1 MEPVTLG
8 KRVGPLM
15 SGSFIEKCLESGL
28 HIRDHS
34 FENYLRDESRFTGHA
49 EALITAYFE
58 SDITKAILLCNETH
72 TPLTVV
78 SGKTSLTGAPVPLG
92 GTVLDVKKLNS
103 INSDDPYKVGPG
115 AILRDYKNLVDSIGL
130 FYPPDPTSEDSCTIG
145 GNVACNAS
153 GALSYLYGPTRDY
166 IQGLRIVLPTG
177 VILNLQRGDVFSN
190 KGAFRIP
197 KGILEPHPEN
207 ELLIPAPSW
216 ETPPWAILKNTAG
229 FYAADHMDLIDLFI
243 GSEGILGVIIGITTK
258 LLKKRRPF
266 FSMIIYLTD
275 REITVGF
282 VEALNLLTH
291 LNSPFSKATPDI
303 NLNKIP
309 HVQSFNEVD
318 YSRFRLIV
326 PSCMEWFGFS
336 TASLLPDESR
346 KHLMESYGAVFV
358 EQEYDNPEQMIES
371 TSQWSE
377 LIDQFNLICGDKSG
391 RIRTQVA
398 LDSQQS
404 RAFRNLR
411 QSVPEKLNERIH
423 PGFIKIGSDF
433 SVPTDKLEDLLK
445 MYDERLPLGHSYV
458 FGHIGN
464 SHLHANILPGTQ
476 AELEVAQQVMLEMS
490 KQVVSLG
497 GSIAGEHGIG
507 KIKSKYLE
515 MAVGK
520 DAVRQ
525 MKHIKKCLDPNN
537 ILNRHTL
544 LSIEN

>member
-1 MEPVTLG
+1 
-8 KRVGPLM
+8 M
-15 SGSFIEKCLESGL
+15 SGLFIKRCLESGL

-34 FENYLRDESRFTGHA
+34 FENYLRDESRFSGHA
-49 EALITAYFE
+49 EALISAYCE
-58 SDITKAILLCNETH
+58 SDVTMAICLSNETN
-72 TPLTVV
+72 TPITVA
-78 SGKTSLTGAPVPLG
+78 SGRTSLTGAPVPLG
-92 GTVLDVKKLNS
+92 GSVLDVTKLNS
-103 INSDDPYKVGPG
+103 MNADHPCKVGPG
-115 AILRDYKNLVDSIGL
+115 AILRDYKNFVDSIGL

-177 VILNLQRGDVFSN
+177 VILNLQRGDVFST
-190 KGAFRIP
+190 KGVFRVP
-197 KGILEPHPEN
+197 KDILKPHPEK
-207 ELLIPAPSW
+207 ELLIPTPSW
-216 ETPPWAILKNTAG
+216 KTPTWAILKNTAG

-243 GSEGILGVIIGITTK
+243 GSEGILGVIVEITTK

-266 FSMIIYLTD
+266 FSLIIYLPD

-282 VEALNLLTH
+282 VETLNLLTH
-291 LNSPFSKATPDI
+291 LNSPFRKATPDI
-303 NLNKIP
+303 NLNKIH
-309 HVQSFNEVD
+309 HVQLFNEID
-318 YSRFRLIV
+318 YSSFRLIL
-326 PSCMEWFGFS
+326 PSCMEWFGCS

-371 TSQWSE
+371 ASQWSE
-377 LIDQFNLICGDKSG
+377 LIDQFNLMCGDKSG

-398 LDSQQS
+398 LDNRQS

-433 SVPTDKLEDLLK
+433 SVPTDKLKDILK
-445 MYDERLPLGHSYV
+445 MYDERLPQGRSYV

-464 SHLHANILPGTQ
+464 CHLHANILPGTQ
-476 AELEVAQQVMLEMS
+476 AELETAQQVMLEMS
-490 KQVVSLG
+490 KQVISLG

-520 DAVRQ
+520 EAVRQ

-537 ILNRHTL
+537 ILNRYTL
-544 LSIEN
+544 LSTEN

>member
-1 MEPVTLG
+1 
-8 KRVGPLM
+8 M
-15 SGSFIEKCLESGL
+15 SGLFIKRCLKSGL

-34 FENYLRDESRFTGHA
+34 FENYLKDESRFSGHA
-49 EALITAYFE
+49 ESLITVYTE
-58 SDITKAILLCNETH
+58 YDVTKAILLCNETH

-92 GTVLDVKKLNS
+92 GTVLDIKKLNS
-103 INSDDPYKVGPG
+103 MNSDDPYKVGPG
-115 AILRDYKNLVDSIGL
+115 AILRDYKNFVDSIGL

-153 GALSYLYGPTRDY
+153 GALSYLYGPTRHY

-177 VILNLQRGDVFSN
+177 VILNLRRGDVFSDE
-190 KGAFRIP
+190 GVFRIP

-207 ELLIPAPSW
+207 ELLIRAPSW
-216 ETPPWAILKNTAG
+216 KTPPWSILKNTAG
-229 FYAADHMDLIDLFI
+229 FYAADHMDLVDLFI
-243 GSEGILGVIIGITTK
+243 GSEGILGVIVEITTK

-266 FSMIIYLTD
+266 FSMIIYLPD

-282 VEALNLLTH
+282 VETVNLLTH
-291 LNSPFSKATPDI
+291 LNSPFSNTTPDI
-303 NLNKIP
+303 DSNNKIP
-309 HVQSFNEVD
+309 HVHSFNEID
-318 YSRFRLIV
+318 YSSFRLIV
-326 PSCMEWFGFS
+326 PSCMEWFGCS

-371 TSQWSE
+371 ASQWSK
-377 LIDQFNLICGDKSG
+377 LIDQFNLICGDKSE

-423 PGFIKIGSDF
+423 PGFIKMGSDF

-445 MYDERLPLGHSYV
+445 MYDECLPLGHSYV

-464 SHLHANILPGTQ
+464 SHVHANILPGTQ
-476 AELEVAQQVMLEMS
+476 VELETAEQIMLEMS
-490 KQVVSLG
+490 KQVLSLVGVSRVNM
-497 GSIAGEHGIG
+497 GSA
-507 KIKSKYLE
+507 
-515 MAVGK
+515 
-520 DAVRQ
+520 R
-525 MKHIKKCLDPNN
+525 
-537 ILNRHTL
+537 
-544 LSIEN
+544 

>member
-1 MEPVTLG
+1 M
-8 KRVGPLM
+8 K
-15 SGSFIEKCLESGL
+15 
-28 HIRDHS
+28 
-34 FENYLRDESRFTGHA
+34 DESRFSGHA
-49 EALITAYFE
+49 ESLITVYTE
-58 SDITKAILLCNETH
+58 YDVTKAILLCNETH

-92 GTVLDVKKLNS
+92 GTVLDIKKLNS
-103 INSDDPYKVGPG
+103 MNSDDPYKVGPG
-115 AILRDYKNLVDSIGL
+115 AILRDYKNFVDSIGL

-153 GALSYLYGPTRDY
+153 GALSYLYGPTRHY

-177 VILNLQRGDVFSN
+177 VILNLRRGDVFSDE
-190 KGAFRIP
+190 GVFRIP

-207 ELLIPAPSW
+207 ELLIRAPSW
-216 ETPPWAILKNTAG
+216 KTPPWSILKNTAG
-229 FYAADHMDLIDLFI
+229 FYAADHMDLVDLFI
-243 GSEGILGVIIGITTK
+243 GSEGILGVIVEITTK

-266 FSMIIYLTD
+266 FSMIIYLPD

-282 VEALNLLTH
+282 VETVNLLTH
-291 LNSPFSKATPDI
+291 LNSPFSNTTPDI
-303 NLNKIP
+303 DSNNKIP
-309 HVQSFNEVD
+309 HVHSFNEID
-318 YSRFRLIV
+318 YSSFRLIV
-326 PSCMEWFGFS
+326 PSCMEWFGCS

-371 TSQWSE
+371 ASQWSK
-377 LIDQFNLICGDKSG
+377 LIDQFNLICGDKSE

-423 PGFIKIGSDF
+423 PGFIKMGSDF

-445 MYDERLPLGHSYV
+445 MYDECLPLGHSYV

-464 SHLHANILPGTQ
+464 SHVHANILPGTQ
-476 AELEVAQQVMLEMS
+476 VELETAQQIMLEMS

-507 KIKSKYLE
+507 KIKTKYLE

-520 DAVRQ
+520 DAVQQ
-525 MKHIKKCLDPNN
+525 MKQIKELP
-537 ILNRHTL
+537 RSQQH
-544 LSIEN
+544 SESSYVVEH